1 MKSELNSYYNFT
13 ATGNKI
19 SYDPYWYAQSYIFA
33 SSVLG
38 IMILTVG
45 IILIIYNNHLMGLF
59 FSVLTSVL
67 LVANSLYRLLIR
79 NKTTLIFD
87 KKNNSFYKITP
98 LGKKDI
104 TALNSVQN
112 VISKSRSHSFGYF
125 LTVKT
130 RKSEKIIAI
139 SSSIK
144 SSNQDNPEVR
154 FFQMEIIPQIESF
167 LQIDKNTMMLFDSEE
182 CVSI

>member
-1 MKSELNSYYNFT
+1 MKTKLFLS
-13 ATGNKI
+13 
-19 SYDPYWYAQSYIFA
+19 
-33 SSVLG
+33 
-38 IMILTVG
+38 ILTSFF
-45 IILIIYNNHLMGLF
+45 LI
-59 FSVLTSVL
+59 
-67 LVANSLYRLLIR
+67 ANSLYRLLIR

-87 KKNNSFYKITP
+87 KISSSFYKITP
-98 LGKKDI
+98 IGKKDI
-104 TALNSVQN
+104 TALNTIRN

-125 LTVKT
+125 LAVKT

-144 SSNQDNPEVR
+144 SSNQYNPEVR

-167 LQIDKNTMMLFDSEE
+167 LEIDKNTMMLFDSEE